1 MASVVSGDEF
11 KGHVSASIVVLDIYP
26 EIMRE
31 MIHNE
36 FPPKSVL
43 RLIQNHEVNQT
54 FVKQFTPKERRM
66 ISKLDSDGYND
77 LDLPCLYKVI
87 RYFHLIPTPRK
98 GWGQRPQPEDQ
109 SEGDDIERMKR
120 HCSDIIHRTRARLT
134 ESEKHFFFR
143 ESIEI
148 AKRMDNRIGSPRNGF
163 ESRIQNVQSNL
174 LIQEKYVEA
183 LEKNA
188 EYQGSL
194 QEVPHG
200 PNISLYYGNDILMK
214 LNKQEEE
221 GMQILFFAN
230 FKGKHSFFRELER
243 NEK

>member
-1 MASVVSGDEF
+1 MASVVSGDDL
-11 KGHVSASIVVLDIYP
+11 KGQVSATFVVLVIYP
-26 EIMRE
+26 QITRE
-31 MIHNE
+31 MIHNTI
-36 FPPKSVL
+36 PPKGVW
-43 RLIQNHEVNQT
+43 RLIKTEVNQS
-54 FVKQFTPKERRM
+54 FMKQFTPKERRM

-87 RYFHLIPTPRK
+87 RYFLLIPTPRK

-134 ESEKHFFFR
+134 ESERHFFSR

-148 AKRMDNRIGSPRNGF
+148 AKRMDNRIGSPKNGF

-188 EYQGSL
+188 EYQGI
-194 QEVPHG
+194 VP
-200 PNISLYYGNDILMK
+200 IICF
-214 LNKQEEE
+214 LNLLLKRRK
-221 GMQILFFAN
+221 
-230 FKGKHSFFRELER
+230 FKTQTI
-243 NEK
+243 